1 MVESTSAFL
10 YPYTSVHPYDIDA
23 IVASTLLYDNVHYL
37 SYWESTDRDPLFDG
51 IFQWEGDETGYVPR
65 TERIKSKSIDI
76 LQSLRKEGILRPLSY
91 RNFNPRLRFS
101 PRERDVFDYDKTIGD
116 NYQDIVDT
124 LKHQGFA
131 QIAKREGKEF
141 VALATCKFAMNDF
154 KNISIS
160 KKARKFGG
168 RELIVDWIEG
178 IPILI
183 MYANWAAAVENHS
196 PFAFDKLHADA
207 LNSVMKK
214 RTRDKSYV
222 KVAESQLG
230 SQLKNLFYGEFMELA
245 LPNLRNCFQLSPQKL
260 LDIREN
266 THELRKKFLEG
277 LSQIYSEYIEGLEPT
292 KYGQAITI
300 TEQIL
305 PRIAEYREE
314 LQRFSGKDSVLSA
327 VKGEIFGFFAEVAA
341 LGMVHLCLPSVLD
354 PLGLSIG
361 IGVAG
366 AEKLAKS
373 IYEKRKRPDFTVQD
387 SLSSIVFYMDELGTI

>member
-1 MVESTSAFL
+1 
-10 YPYTSVHPYDIDA
+10 
-23 IVASTLLYDNVHYL
+23 
-37 SYWESTDRDPLFDG
+37 
-51 IFQWEGDETGYVPR
+51 
-65 TERIKSKSIDI
+65 
-76 LQSLRKEGILRPLSY
+76 
-91 RNFNPRLRFS
+91 
-101 PRERDVFDYDKTIGD
+101 
-116 NYQDIVDT
+116 
-124 LKHQGFA
+124 
-131 QIAKREGKEF
+131 
-141 VALATCKFAMNDF
+141 
-154 KNISIS
+154 
-160 KKARKFGG
+160 
-168 RELIVDWIEG
+168 
-178 IPILI
+178 
-183 MYANWAAAVENHS
+183 
-196 PFAFDKLHADA
+196 
-207 LNSVMKK
+207 
-214 RTRDKSYV
+214 
-222 KVAESQLG
+222 
-230 SQLKNLFYGEFMELA
+230 MELA
-245 LPNLRNCFQLSPQKL
+245 LPNLRNCYQLSPQKL

-314 LQRFSGKDSVLSA
+314 LQRFSGKDSVLST